1 MEKPYDTDLKHL
13 LLWRHQ
19 FGSYCFAFT
28 IIFAWTSLSIIILGL
43 IGNFVTILIRC
54 AKNQK
59 TKNKAPIFYAIRS
72 LAVSDFIFLVLS
84 MISWIF
90 ILTKVNNTVL
100 YFTTGIIVTFSL
112 VDFTFN
118 VYPRKCSINSHL
130 RRLRSTTVNPVNTR
144 RMSGFICCIV
154 LFNGVLQFSLIFIL
168 IWKNYLTLTVSVLV
182 SLIHSCNPYMFILFH
197 FLCD

>member
-1 MEKPYDTDLKHL
+1 METPI
-13 LLWRHQ
+13 Q
-19 FGSYCFAFT
+19 SYCFAFT

-59 TKNKAPIFYAIRS
+59 PKKAPIFYAIRS

-112 VDFTFN
+112 IDFTFN
-118 VYPRKCSINSHL
+118 VYPWKCSINPL
-130 RRLRSTTVNPVNTR
+130 RLLFKDEKTSINDCEP
-144 RMSGFICCIV
+144 CQYQEDV
-154 LFNGVLQFSLIFIL
+154 LIYLWYCSVQWSLTILLIFIL
-168 IWKNYLTLTVSVLV
+168 I
-182 SLIHSCNPYMFILFH
+182 
-197 FLCD
+197 

>member
-1 MEKPYDTDLKHL
+1 METPI
-13 LLWRHQ
+13 R
-19 FGSYCFAFT
+19 SYCFAFT
-28 IIFAWTSLSIIILGL
+28 IIFARTSLSIIILGL
-43 IGNFVTILIRC
+43 IGNFVTILIRR

-112 VDFTFN
+112 IDFTFN
-118 VYPRKCSINSHL
+118 VYPWKCSINPHL
-130 RRLRSTTVNPVNTR
+130 FKDEKTSINDCEPCQYQEDDLVYLW
-144 RMSGFICCIV
+144 CCSVQWSLTI
-154 LFNGVLQFSLIFIL
+154 LFNF
-168 IWKNYLTLTVSVLV
+168 YLDMKKLLNFNSFCTCKFYSF
-182 SLIHSCNPYMFILFH
+182 M
-197 FLCD
+197 

>member
-1 MEKPYDTDLKHL
+1 MPKT
-13 LLWRHQ
+13 
-19 FGSYCFAFT
+19 
-28 IIFAWTSLSIIILGL
+28 
-43 IGNFVTILIRC
+43 
-54 AKNQK
+54 KNQK
-59 TKNKAPIFYAIRS
+59 KKAPIFYAIRS

-118 VYPRKCSINSHL
+118 VYPRKCSINPPLFKDEKTSINDCEPCQYQEDVL
-130 RRLRSTTVNPVNTR
+130 I
-144 RMSGFICCIV
+144 ICGIV

-168 IWKNYLTLTVSVLV
+168 IWKNYLTLTVSVHV
-182 SLIHSCNPYMFILFH
+182 SYIYSCNPYMFILFH